1 MKKFRWQLL
10 IIFLTGLIVGI
21 LLLTEQPD
29 SNNPTSTEPAKGGNY
44 TEALTG
50 SLQRLNPVL
59 DFYNSADQ
67 DVDRLLFSRLLTFD
81 EHGLPVAD
89 LAKTWGNSQ
98 DGTIYTVELNPDAK
112 WHDGEPVTTADVV
125 FTIELLR
132 NGGSL
137 VPQDLQDL
145 WKDVEVIDLSPTV
158 MQFKLPEAYAPFVDY
173 LSFGIVPA
181 HLLNGKSIDE
191 ISNMDFNLN
200 PVGSGPYQFDRLIVE
215 DGQIVGV
222 ALKSFADYYKKVPYI
237 DQIIFRYYPDVAAA
251 MQAYQDQMVNGIGR
265 ISADTLGD
273 ALTEPDLSLYTARLP
288 EMSLVFL
295 NLNKPELSFFTKTE
309 IRRALYMGLNR
320 QYLLDK
326 VLNGQALLADGPIFP
341 GSWAYYDAVEK
352 VSYDPQ
358 RAKQLL
364 SDNGYQLPAD
374 GGTVRVDEDGGELSF
389 TMLYPDTDLHRNLA
403 EAIQRDWQALGVGVN
418 LEAVPYDQLVEVRL
432 ANRDYDAALADL
444 NFPQTPDP
452 DPYPFWD
459 SVQATGGQNYSQWDN
474 KIASQYLE
482 EARIT
487 PDRDARMRYYRSF
500 QVIFAEEVPALPLY
514 YPVYT
519 YGVDRQVQ
527 GIRMGPILQP
537 SDRFTT
543 ILDWFLVSQTPPVL
557 TETTTST
564 P

>member
-29 SNNPTSTEPAKGGNY
+29 STNPTSSAPTKGGNY
-44 TEALTG
+44 TEALIGT
-50 SLQRLNPVL
+50 LQRLNPVL
-59 DFYNSADQ
+59 DSYNSVDQ

-81 EHGLPVAD
+81 EHGMPVAD
-89 LAKTWGNSQ
+89 LAKTWGNSK
-98 DGTIYTVELNPDAK
+98 DGTIYTVELNPDAR

-132 NGGSL
+132 NGGTL

-158 MQFKLPEAYAPFVDY
+158 MQFKLPEAFAPFLDY

-191 ISNMDFNLN
+191 INTMDFNLN
-200 PVGSGPYQFDRLIVE
+200 PVGSGPYQFDHLIVE
-215 DGQIVGV
+215 DEQIVGV
-222 ALKSFADYYKKVPYI
+222 ALKSFEDYYKKVPYI
-237 DQIIFRYYPDVAAA
+237 DQIIFRYYPDGAAA
-251 MQAYQDQMVNGIGR
+251 MQAYEDQMVNGIGR
-265 ISADTLGD
+265 ISDDTLNG
-273 ALTEPDLSLYTARLP
+273 ALAEPDLGLYTARLP

-295 NLNKPELSFFTKTE
+295 NLNKPELPFFGIAE
-309 IRRALYMGLNR
+309 IRRALYMGINR

-326 VLNGQALLADGPIFP
+326 VLNGQGLLANGPIFP
-341 GSWAYYDAVEK
+341 ESWAYYDAVEK

-364 SDNGYQLPAD
+364 NDNGYQLPVE
-374 GGTVRVDEDGGELSF
+374 GGAVRVDEKGSELSF
-389 TMLYPDTDLHRNLA
+389 TLLYPDTDLHRNLA

-418 LEAVPYDQLVEVRL
+418 LEAVPYDQLINVRL

-444 NFPQTPDP
+444 SFPQTPDP

-459 SVQATGGQNYSQWDN
+459 SVQATGGQNYSQWN
-474 KIASQYLE
+474 NNIVSQYLE
-482 EARIT
+482 EARVT
-487 PDRDARMRYYRSF
+487 PDRDARIRYYRSF
-500 QVIFAEEVPALPLY
+500 QVIFAEELPALPLY

-519 YGVDRQVQ
+519 YGVDRQIQ

-543 ILDWFLVSQTPPVL
+543 ILDWFLVSQAPSVL
-557 TETTTST
+557 TGTTTQT